1 MSFVYSPF
9 FDDIF
14 LFFFPAGPSSRHRTH
29 RVPPMIMVIT
39 VGQHTHTHTRSSL
52 NVKGDDSNQNQ
63 TVFFFYIFFFSFFR
77 PWTFFFFFF
86 TSSHMALAWLSL
98 SSVRVFTL
106 FGVVVVVFLLLYW
119 PRQPEKGKK
128 KLTTSLKF
136 IFHYIYPVPG
146 INTKLRTSKNRLSS
160 HALSSLH

>member
-77 PWTFFFFFF
+77 PWTFSF
-86 TSSHMALAWLSL
+86 SSSSSSRVLTWPSLGSL
-98 SSVRVFTL
+98 SRAYVCLPCLV
-106 FGVVVVVFLLLYW
+106 LLLLFSCFFIG
-119 PRQPEKGKK
+119 RDNQKKEK
-128 KLTTSLKF
+128 
-136 IFHYIYPVPG
+136 
-146 INTKLRTSKNRLSS
+146 KN
-160 HALSSLH
+160 

>member
-77 PWTFFFFFF
+77 PWTFF
-86 TSSHMALAWLSL
+86 SSSSRVLTWPSLGSL
-98 SSVRVFTL
+98 SRAYVCLPCLV
-106 FGVVVVVFLLLYW
+106 LLLLFSCFFID
-119 PRQPEKGKK
+119 RDNQKKEK
-128 KLTTSLKF
+128 
-136 IFHYIYPVPG
+136 
-146 INTKLRTSKNRLSS
+146 KN
-160 HALSSLH
+160 